1 MSSFEGRFQSF
12 VPTALFPTEYTPRV
26 GVWAEYEGPSSLVG
40 TDLYNF
46 CHPVWGIAKGSDWLP
61 RVLGNTLSFGPCPM
75 VHKPSRSANSV
86 KGNFYRIY
94 HHSFWNPCP
103 SSLVNDLSFNLY
115 KLKNRRANG
124 NKQKKESRAVEALTT
139 GVLKLNGSRVWFCF
153 IWNGDNTNIYLIWR
167 V

>member
-124 NKQKKESRAVEALTT
+124 NKQKKESSTQEQ
-139 GVLKLNGSRVWFCF
+139 KSMN
-153 IWNGDNTNIYLIWR
+153 
-167 V
+167 